1 MKCLIIAA
9 GLGSRIST
17 KGDSKPLIHLLGLP
31 LIDLIMGKE
40 LLVNLITK
48 TINLMPSL
56 VRTCIEKN

>member
-31 LIDLIMGKE
+31 LIDLIMGKGIIGE
-40 LLVNLITK
+40 FDYQDKQFNALPGKDLY
-48 TINLMPSL
+48 
-56 VRTCIEKN
+56 